1 MSLNINDLVHSI
13 SIYIWP
19 TVRLSGFVVSLP
31 VISSAVTP
39 KKVRI
44 IFVFYLAMIVAPS
57 HPEWPSLLS
66 FSAIS
71 VVGLAQE
78 FFIGIL
84 MGFIIQFVF
93 QAFILGGQ
101 VIAMQA
107 GLGFATLVDPS
118 SKASVPL
125 VSQFYL
131 MLVTL
136 VFLSLDGHLL
146 MIKMV
151 INSFDIQPLGNT
163 TIGVKSIWT
172 FLMFSGWMF
181 KAAIFLALPAIVSL
195 LVVSLSFGIMMKAA
209 PQINIFSVGF
219 PITLILGI
227 VIVFVSMQNILPHIQ
242 NVLNEAFT
250 AVQEMISNV

>member
-1 MSLNINDLVHSI
+1 MSLNINELIHSI

-19 TVRLSGFVVSLP
+19 MVRLSGFVISLP
-31 VISSAVTP
+31 LISSAVTP
-39 KKVRI
+39 KKVRV
-44 IFVFYLAMIVAPS
+44 IFVMYLAMIVAPS

-78 FFIGIL
+78 FFIGVL

-93 QAFILGGQ
+93 QSFILGGQ
-101 VIAMQA
+101 VLAMQA
-107 GLGFATLVDPS
+107 GLGFATLIDPA

-146 MIKMV
+146 MIEMV
-151 INSFDIQPLGNT
+151 IKSFTIQPLGNT
-163 TIGVKSIWT
+163 TIGINTLWA
-172 FLMFSGWMF
+172 FIMFSGWIF
-181 KAAIFLALPAIVSL
+181 KGAIFLALPAIVSL

-227 VIVFVSMQNILPHIQ
+227 VIVYVSMQNVLPNIKSLLH
-242 NVLNEAFT
+242 EAFNT
-250 AVQEMISNV
+250 ASEMIRHV